1 MEENYS
7 WIYLLIFLI
16 IPLARILPRVL
27 RRIGLKGN
35 TPARPENPSRN
46 FFQESS
52 PDRFQESSPDR
63 FQESSPDRFQE
74 SSPDNFEES
83 PRKEEFSTKNWS
95 KEKIVLGLLMTNISK
110 FEELQK
116 RANLSTNNLD
126 TILQDLEKNRLMMP
140 VEKSSP
146 FGKSIQLKITEKGAA
161 EFRRM

>member
-35 TPARPENPSRN
+35 TPARPESPRRN

-52 PDRFQESSPDR
+52 PDNFQESSPDN
-63 FQESSPDRFQE
+63 FQESSPDNFQE

-126 TILQDLEKNRLMMP
+126 TILQDLEKKRLMMP
-140 VEKSSP
+140 VEKSGP
-146 FGKSIQLKITEKGAA
+146 FGKSIQLKITQKGAT